1 MRWSPAVLCWFS
13 ANAAWGQAIAPSDER
28 IVVELTFEGFGC
40 ADGSQLEALVRQRSR
55 RIEFA
60 SSSSRRVE
68 VEVSAPDG
76 ARPWQARLHFE
87 ERGRASQQRELEAD
101 ECSELVNAAAFVIAL
116 TLDPPM
122 GASPETE
129 PTSEIPETTA
139 EPPAGA
145 PEQEQP
151 TPPPD
156 PRGSRAD
163 DASPVSLDSP
173 SDAGF
178 HTTVGLHAALAHAV
192 APEPLLGG
200 GVSVSLLWLDDSS
213 IWDPTLRLSVDYVA
227 GAGFTAAGGEASF
240 RLAGG
245 TLELCP
251 VLLGDVRFGVRPCA
265 MFTAGAVSA
274 SGSFTPLNE
283 THTRPWGVLGGALV
297 AHGALSPGLVAELS
311 LGLGAT
317 LVRDTYQFEPVV
329 LHEVGPLAA
338 RGTFGIGL
346 VLP

>member
-1 MRWSPAVLCWFS
+1 MRF
-13 ANAAWGQAIAPSDER
+13 DER
-28 IVVELTFEGFGC
+28 GG
-40 ADGSQLEALVRQRSR
+40 
-55 RIEFA
+55 
-60 SSSSRRVE
+60 
-68 VEVSAPDG
+68 
-76 ARPWQARLHFE
+76 
-87 ERGRASQQRELEAD
+87 ASQQRELEAD
-101 ECSELVNAAAFVIAL
+101 ECSELVNAVAFVIAL
-116 TLDPPM
+116 TLDPPT
-122 GASPETE
+122 GASSDTDDR
-129 PTSEIPETTA
+129 TSEIPETAA
-139 EPPAGA
+139 EQPVDAL
-145 PEQEQP
+145 EQEQP
-151 TPPPD
+151 TPQSSG

-163 DASPVSLDSP
+163 DALPASLDSP

-178 HTTVGLHAALAHAV
+178 QTTVGLHAALAHAV

-200 GVSVSLLWLDDSS
+200 GVSLSLLWLDDSS
-213 IWDPTLRLSVDYVA
+213 NWDPSLRLSVDYVA
-227 GAGFTAAGGEASF
+227 GAGFAAAGGEASF

-251 VLLGDVRFGVRPCA
+251 VLLGDVRFGLRPCA

-274 SGSFTPLNE
+274 SGSFTPLDE